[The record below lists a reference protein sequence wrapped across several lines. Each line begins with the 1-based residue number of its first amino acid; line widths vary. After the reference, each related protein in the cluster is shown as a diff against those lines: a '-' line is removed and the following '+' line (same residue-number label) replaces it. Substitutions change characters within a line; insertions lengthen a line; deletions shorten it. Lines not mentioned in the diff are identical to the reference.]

1 MERAQQ
7 LTKLVNVLRRTARSV
22 RGETS
27 AEVVE
32 QAIGQY
38 NRVLSALS
46 ELDNEL
52 EALFVS
58 LPDGSDPGVVASA
71 CRQLAAYYRDEV
83 GQPENPFDSDSF
95 KDFWKSSAQ
104 DLEDVGDF
112 IRDSIARMQEK
123 KSAGQS
129 QNGEG

>member
-1 MERAQQ
+1 MEREQQ

-27 AEVVE
+27 ADVVE

-46 ELDNEL
+46 DLDNEL
-52 EALFVS
+52 EALFVP
-58 LPDGSDPGVVASA
+58 LADGSDPGVVASS

-83 GQPENPFDSDSF
+83 SQPDNPFDSESF
-95 KDFWKSSAQ
+95 KGFWKSSAQ

-123 KSAGQS
+123 KSTEQNR
-129 QNGEG
+129 NGEG